1 MVRDVL
7 MEAES
12 SSPCTGSS
20 QLLPE
25 PAEMVFSDLQQEK
38 KNKKEIKREILS
50 LVIKS
55 FKKQGRNVLEE
66 GKAFSLLKGCSE

>member
-1 MVRDVL
+1 MF
-7 MEAES
+7 
-12 SSPCTGSS
+12 
-20 QLLPE
+20 
-25 PAEMVFSDLQQEK
+25 FSDLQQEK